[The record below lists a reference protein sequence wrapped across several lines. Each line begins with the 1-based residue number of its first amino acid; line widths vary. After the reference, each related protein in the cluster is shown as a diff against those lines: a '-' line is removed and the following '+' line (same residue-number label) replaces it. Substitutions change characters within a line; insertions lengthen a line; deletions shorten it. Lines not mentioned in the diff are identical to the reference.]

1 MANLTKFQVQLSKD
15 VEKCLMILRVE
26 YTTTTETAEDDRI
39 GTYNLFYVLD
49 QTIEIYVY
57 ADFTG
62 LFDDRPN
69 SERAYHF
76 ENHRGTTEEQIHLD
90 TIAALKHVLATP
102 GSTEM
107 GNDYFDAPSPWIRAS
122 SFKWPFKWP
131 WK

>member
-15 VEKCLMILRVE
+15 VEKCLMVLRVE
-26 YTTTTETAEDDRI
+26 YKATVLSADNYI
-39 GTYNLFYVLD
+39 VGTYNLFLILD
-49 QTIEIYVY
+49 QTIEIYIY
-57 ADFTG
+57 ADSSG
-62 LFDDRPN
+62 LHDDRAN
-69 SERAYHF
+69 SKRVYHF

-107 GNDYFDAPSPWIRAS
+107 GNDYFDAPSPWIQAS